1 MFVNAIERVDK
12 FTRPIH
18 SILRNYG
25 STDIIPCA
33 STMFFINDEGYAI
46 TCKHVIEG
54 LIQPA
59 DAINNQYHNF
69 KQEFN
74 AITVNGNRRRSAIKA
89 LESKYG
95 YTQDITIQVKN
106 SFINCVDKMSQ
117 ISWNLH
123 PQYDLAVIKF
133 EGFSSLLCSEF
144 PVFIKDSSCIQQG
157 KSLCRLGYPFP
168 EFNNF
173 QYNKNL
179 DDIEWLGTGNDFSP
193 KFPMDGIITRLIAN
207 GKDIFGIE
215 MSTPGLKGQSGG
227 PLFDKDGVIYGM
239 QFATNSLHLGF
250 DIVNKDITVNNKKKK
265 VSDYSFIHLG
275 GCIHVDIIKDFLKSL
290 NIKFIE
296 R

>member
-74 AITVNGNRRRSAIKA
+74 AITVNGNKRRSAIKA

-173 QYNKNL
+173 QL
-179 DDIEWLGTGNDFSP
+179 
-193 KFPMDGIITRLIAN
+193 
-207 GKDIFGIE
+207 
-215 MSTPGLKGQSGG
+215 ST
-227 PLFDKDGVIYGM
+227 
-239 QFATNSLHLGF
+239 
-250 DIVNKDITVNNKKKK
+250 
-265 VSDYSFIHLG
+265 
-275 GCIHVDIIKDFLKSL
+275 
-290 NIKFIE
+290 
-296 R
+296 